1 MTVVCFDHYNI
12 SPVNKIC
19 NQESIPV
26 GCVPPAAVAV
36 RGSRHTP
43 RTRPPLDQAPPQEQA
58 PPQGAGTPPD
68 QPPPV
73 DRHTSVNIL
82 LCPKLR
88 LRAVIINLCRF
99 AVHAVT
105 RFFWC
110 SLRIFSPG
118 LYALLHIVLSY
129 SVLQIKG
136 LLRNLGR
143 ENILNLMRVEKT

>member
-1 MTVVCFDHYNI
+1 MHSSGMRTACSSSRPEG
-12 SPVNKIC
+12 SP
-19 NQESIPV
+19 PGTPWGV
-26 GCVPPAAVAV
+26 GTP
-36 RGSRHTP
+36 P
-43 RTRPPLDQAPPQEQA
+43 RTRHPREQAPLGPGTPPGASTPPDQAPPREQA
-58 PPQGAGTPPD
+58 PPD

-73 DRHTSVNIL
+73 DRHTSVNTL

-88 LRAVIINLCRF
+88 LPAVIINLCHF

-118 LYALLHIVLSY
+118 LYALLHIVLSN